1 MDKND
6 RVIAADALNI
16 YGYPIPRRL
25 NIRNDILDYLLRI
38 VISSVELIEPRVA
51 PFPNIRRMCVI
62 DNHIAPNIK
71 DRRAPVLYG
80 NNIHMI
86 ILYRSAQE
94 SNPGK
99 ARLIKTPDRSGW

>member
-6 RVIAADALNI
+6 RVIAADSLNVDRDPAAI
-16 YGYPIPRRL
+16 RL
-25 NIRNDILDYLLRI
+25 NIRNDVLDNLLRI
-38 VISSVELIEPRVA
+38 VISAVELIKSRVA
-51 PFPNIRRMCVI
+51 PFPNICRMCVI

-86 ILYRSAQE
+86 ILY
-94 SNPGK
+94 
-99 ARLIKTPDRSGW
+99 